1 MKNNLTEEHIT
12 RLTALKNVLLL
23 ILTVIDLIFIILS
36 MTYSIN
42 IKIEHLIADYDL
54 IVCILL
60 FIDLCYEFYCSD
72 RSIKEFLID
81 DKNIIS
87 LISVLPFD
95 LLFRYFAVFR
105 IFRFLKLIKVVRVW
119 NVKRDWD
126 SLYYFIQ
133 HHLFKLLL
141 VVLIVYIIVSTTMF
155 ILIDGSITNI
165 GDALWFIAE
174 TASTVGYGDI
184 IPKTPIGKALTM
196 LSMAIGIIVTAI
208 FTAYLSSIYNEKNE
222 AETRETVKIN
232 RKMVE
237 INHKELHKEIDII
250 KKEFAVI
257 KDENHQLLNKIDELN
272 EKIDKLSEDD

>member
-36 MTYSIN
+36 TTYSISFR
-42 IKIEHLIADYDL
+42 IERLIADYDL
-54 IVCILL
+54 LVCILL

-81 DKNIIS
+81 DRNIIS
-87 LISVLPFD
+87 LISVFPFD
-95 LLFRYFAVFR
+95 LLLRYFAVFR
-105 IFRFLKLIKVVRVW
+105 VFRFLKLIKVVRVW

-155 ILIDGSITNI
+155 ILIDSSVSNI
-165 GDALWFIAE
+165 GDALWFIAV
-174 TASTVGYGDI
+174 TISTVGYGDI
-184 IPKTPIGKALTM
+184 IPETPIGKALTM
-196 LSMAIGIIVTAI
+196 LSMVIGIIVSAI

-232 RKMVE
+232 RKMIE
-237 INHKELHKEIDII
+237 KNNKELHEEIKTVKE
-250 KKEFAVI
+250 EFAVL
-257 KDENHQLLNKIDELN
+257 KDENRQLMDKIDELN